1 MTRLSLARLILYFTG
16 MVAVLNIMGV
26 YPILTYLLP
35 VLLLGL
41 FINVVKIQY
50 DVLVLGK
57 NLNESYTFLR
67 TSKLYQMEV
76 ET

>member
-1 MTRLSLARLILYFTG
+1 MTRLTLARIILYFSIAVT
-16 MVAVLNIMGV
+16 VLNFMGV
-26 YPILTYLLP
+26 FPLLTYFLP

-41 FINVVKIQY
+41 FINVVKLQY

-57 NLNESYTFLR
+57 NLNESYTFLD
-67 TSKLYQMEV
+67 TTLYQMEV